1 VELAD
6 DAAEGA
12 VEVIVGDVAGY
23 AEYCVGVEDR

>member
-12 VEVIVGDVAGY
+12 VEVIVRGVAGY
-23 AEYCVGVEDR
+23 AEYCVGVGDR